1 MVVTFRPH
9 RVGEQMRIA
18 KNLARVA
25 AAALLAPLAARAD
38 CKLRE
43 LAEFQVDPAS
53 RVPIVDGAVNGKP
66 VKVMFDT
73 GAAFSMITRHEA
85 DRLGLVLR
93 KVEGAHAYGI
103 GGASDLYVA
112 ELKTLSIDKFA
123 KQGLELEVA
132 GDQDVASDAAIVLG
146 DDFFSQVDAEFDLPD
161 KMVRLLQQDGCGPDQ
176 LVYWGAAYSQAPLL
190 TWSRD
195 APHAETEV
203 FVNGKRVLAALDTGA
218 WASII
223 DVKAADAAG
232 VDRTAPGT
240 GPGTNLQGMG
250 HYQRDSFV
258 GRFATFALGDE
269 KVNNVR
275 LQVSDLTSDFK
286 VTETGSNLPVA
297 LDNTPSMLV
306 GADFF
311 HAHRVYIDVKD
322 HLILF
327 SYAGGPVFT
336 PELSAAGAGPTG
348 K

>member
-1 MVVTFRPH
+1 M
-9 RVGEQMRIA
+9 
-18 KNLARVA
+18 
-25 AAALLAPLAARAD
+25 
-38 CKLRE
+38 
-43 LAEFQVDPAS
+43 
-53 RVPIVDGAVNGKP
+53 VDGEVNGKP

-73 GAAFSMITRHEA
+73 GSAISMIPKREA

-93 KVEGAHAYGI
+93 KVEGAHTYGI

-112 ELKTLSIDKFA
+112 QLKGLKIDQFA
-123 KQGLELEVA
+123 KEGLELAVT
-132 GDQDVASDAAIVLG
+132 GDQDVASDASIVLG
-146 DDFFSQVDAEFDLPD
+146 DDFFSQVDTEIDLPNRV
-161 KMVRLLQQDGCGPDQ
+161 VRLFQQDGCAPAQ

-190 TWSRD
+190 TWGRD
-195 APHAETEV
+195 APEAETEV
-203 FVNGKRVLAALDTGA
+203 FVNGKRVRAQLDTGA

-232 VDRTAPGT
+232 VDRTAAGA
-240 GPGTNLQGMG
+240 GPGTQTQVAGMG
-250 HYQRDSFV
+250 HYRRDSFV

-275 LQVSDLTSDFK
+275 LQVMDLTSDFK
-286 VTETGSNLPVA
+286 VTETGSNIPTA
-297 LDNTPSMLV
+297 IDDTASMLV

-327 SYAGGPVFT
+327 SYSGGPVFS
-336 PELSAAGAGPTG
+336 PVAAASTA

>member
-1 MVVTFRPH
+1 LA
-9 RVGEQMRIA
+9 RIA
-18 KNLARVA
+18 A

-43 LAEFQVDPAS
+43 VAEFQVDPTS
-53 RVPIVDGAVNGKP
+53 RVPMVAGAVNGKP

-93 KVEGAHAYGI
+93 KVEGAHAYGV

-161 KMVRLLQQDGCGPDQ
+161 KVVRLLEQDGCAPDQ

-190 TWSRD
+190 TWGRD
-195 APHAETEV
+195 APQIETEV
-203 FVNGKRVLAALDTGA
+203 FVNGKRVLAQLDTGA

-223 DVKAADAAG
+223 DGKAASAAG
-232 VDRTAPGT
+232 VDRTAPGA
-240 GPGTNLQGMG
+240 GPGIQIQGMG
-250 HYQRDSFV
+250 HYRRDSLV
-258 GRFATFALGDE
+258 GRFATFAMGDE

-275 LQVSDLTSDFK
+275 LQVSDFSSDFR
-286 VTETGSNLPVA
+286 VTETGSKLPVPT
-297 LDNTPSMLV
+297 DTTPSMLI

-311 HAHRVYIDVKD
+311 HAHRVYLDVKD

-327 SYAGGPVFT
+327 SYSGGPVFT
-336 PELSAAGAGPTG
+336 PELGSVGAGPAG

>member
-1 MVVTFRPH
+1 M
-9 RVGEQMRIA
+9 RVARR
-18 KNLARVA
+18 LAHAVA

-38 CKLRE
+38 CKLRA
-43 LAEFQVDPAS
+43 LAEFQVDPTS
-53 RVPIVDGAVNGKP
+53 RVPMVDGAVNGKP

-93 KVEGAHAYGI
+93 KVEGHAYGI

-112 ELKTLSIDKFA
+112 ELKTLNIDKFA
-123 KQGLELEVA
+123 KRGLELAVA

-161 KMVRLLQQDGCGPDQ
+161 KAVRLFQQQDCSPDQ

-190 TWSRD
+190 TWGRD

-203 FVNGKRVLAALDTGA
+203 FVNGKRVLAQLDTGA
-218 WASII
+218 WASMI
-223 DVKAADAAG
+223 DAKAADGAG
-232 VDRTAPGT
+232 VDRTAPGA
-240 GPGTNLQGMG
+240 GPGIQIQGMG
-250 HYQRDSFV
+250 HYRRDSFV

-286 VTETGSNLPVA
+286 VTETGSNLPVPIG
-297 LDNTPSMLV
+297 DTPSMLI

-327 SYAGGPVFT
+327 SYSGGPVFA
-336 PELSAAGAGPTG
+336 PELSPVGASPTA